1 MKYRQYL
8 KLEKSLSDNTVDAY
22 LTDLD
27 KLLAYLTLE
36 NINILDVRLENLE
49 DFSAGLHDIGIH
61 PRSQARIL
69 SGIRSF
75 YRFLIME
82 DYLKADPTEL
92 LESPQTGFKLPEV
105 MTVEEIDLLIG
116 SIDRSTKEGQRNRA
130 ILETLYSCGL
140 RVSELCNLKLSELY
154 FEEGFIKVEG
164 KGSKQR
170 LVPISPRTIGQ
181 LMKEGKKEEA
191 ETARARVAELKEG
204 NKELDAAMTQ
214 AATDMQNV
222 LYTIPNIPYDSVPE
236 GVGAEDNVVEKMG
249 GMETELPKDA
259 LPHWELAKKYDL
271 IDFDLGVKITGAGFP
286 VYKGK
291 GAQLQRALI
300 NFFLDEAR
308 KSGYTEIM
316 PPTVVNA
323 ASGYG
328 TGQLPD
334 KEGQMYHCEVDDLY
348 LIPTAEVPVTNI
360 YRDVILEE
368 KQLPIMNCA
377 YTQCFRREAGSYGK
391 DVRGLNR
398 LHEFSK
404 VELVRIDKPEHS
416 KQSHQEMLD
425 HVEGLLQ
432 KLELPYRILRLCGGD
447 MSFTAALCFDF
458 EVYSEAQ
465 KRWLEVSS
473 VSNFDTYQANRLKC
487 RYRNAE
493 KKTELCHT
501 LNGSALALP
510 RIVAALLE
518 NNQTPEGIRIP
529 KALVPYCGFDMIE

>member
-1 MKYRQYL
+1 MLTIKQITENTDAVVRG
-8 KLEKSLSDNTVDAY
+8 LEKKHFKNAKEAIEQV
-22 LTDLD
+22 
-27 KLLAYLTLE
+27 LAL
-36 NINILDVRLENLE
+36 NNKR
-49 DFSAGLHDIGIH
+49 
-61 PRSQARIL
+61 
-69 SGIRSF
+69 
-75 YRFLIME
+75 
-82 DYLKADPTEL
+82 
-92 LESPQTGFKLPEV
+92 
-105 MTVEEIDLLIG
+105 
-116 SIDRSTKEGQRNRA
+116 RSTQ
-130 ILETLYSCGL
+130 TLL
-140 RVSELCNLKLSELY
+140 DNNLAEVNTLS
-154 FEEGFIKVEG
+154 K
-164 KGSKQR
+164 S
-170 LVPISPRTIGQ
+170 IGQ
-181 LMKEGKKEEA
+181 LMKEGKKDEA
-191 ETARARVAELKEG
+191 ETAKARVGQLKEA
-204 NKELDAAMTQ
+204 NKTLQADMDQ
-214 AATDMQNV
+214 AAQDLQQL
-222 LYTIPNIPYDSVPE
+222 LYTIPNVPYDEVPE
-236 GVGAEDNVVEKMG
+236 GATAEDNLVVKMG

-259 LPHWELAKKYDL
+259 LPHWELAKKYDI

-291 GAQLQRALI
+291 GARLQRALI
-300 NFFLDEAR
+300 NFFLDCNTRA
-308 KSGYTEIM
+308 GYLEVE
-316 PPTVVNA
+316 PPVMVNE
-323 ASGYG
+323 ASGFG

-334 KEGQMYHCEVDDLY
+334 KEGQMYHATADNFY
-348 LIPTAEVPVTNI
+348 LVPTAEVPVTNI
-360 YRDVILEE
+360 YRDVILDE
-368 KQLPIMNCA
+368 KQLPIKNCA
-377 YTQCFRREAGSYGK
+377 YTECFRREAGSYGK

-447 MSFTAALCFDF
+447 MSFTAAICYDF

-487 RYRNAE
+487 RYRTAE

-529 KALVPYCGFDMIE
+529 KALVPYTGFEIID